1 MATTNTIA
9 KLAQAAAN
17 VASTPKALEPKAE
30 SKPAAPK
37 GKAKGKAESKPA
49 AKPAEPKAKGK
60 EEFDIHINN
69 TGRIC
74 FGVDEAARIE
84 GYDYCSIA
92 VDVAKKLIRLEPARK
107 QAEGAKEIKYAD
119 KEYKIRPYISAT
131 REMKPLGFDGSRPY
145 DCIAKPYGAAG
156 FEFKLA

>member
-9 KLAQAAAN
+9 KLAQAATN

-30 SKPAAPK
+30 SKPA
-37 GKAKGKAESKPA
+37 KAESKPK
-49 AKPAEPKAKGK
+49 AKPASKPAPKAKD
-60 EEFDIHINN
+60 EFEIHINN

-74 FGVDEAARIE
+74 FGKDEAARLE

-92 VDVAKKLIRLEPARK
+92 VDEAKKLIRLEPARK